1 MRCSSFRACLP
12 GLLAVAVSFAL
23 AAPASAWAAEGH
35 SADVD
40 PRIGTGG
47 DGHTFPGATVPFGM
61 IQLSPDTAMPDFKH
75 AYKYAAGYQY
85 GDSSLLGFS
94 HTHFSGSGHSDMGD
108 VLVMPIAGDVRLE
121 PGDPAKPGSG
131 YRSRFSHDTEVA
143 QAGYYAVTL
152 GDYGVRAE
160 LTSGRRI
167 GWHRY
172 TFPAGKPAH
181 LLLDLRPSIYDYPGK
196 VLWSSL
202 RVQEDGTVTGCR
214 TTRGWAPGRELCFA
228 MRFSQPMTSRTLY
241 NRETDVVYKG
251 FKGPGNQP
259 EDHDGQSG
267 RALEGVFDFGNLKQP
282 LGVKVAISSVSEANA
297 IANLDAEGKG
307 WDFDARR
314 AEARADW
321 DKALASIDV
330 EGSKDQ
336 RVGFYT
342 SLYHALLSPT
352 LSMDVNG
359 QFRGPDGAVHEAVD
373 KNGKFEF
380 HSTWS
385 LWDVYRAQQ
394 PLMALLMPQRST
406 DFIRSLIASREAS
419 PFGILPVWAYQ
430 GMETW
435 CMIGYHAVPV
445 IADAYVKGVRG
456 FDADAALKAMVASA
470 TYAPYGD
477 LGDYMKLGYVPID
490 KEPEAAS
497 KTLEYAYDDWSLA
510 QMAKAMGRKD
520 IAATFD
526 KRAGNWRN
534 AYDPKTG
541 FMRARKTD
549 GSFREPFNPDV
560 AGYGSDYTEGNAW
573 QYSWYVPQDV
583 AALVKAMGGD
593 QTFVTKLDS
602 VFDAKVDKSHFAN
615 VEDITGL
622 IGWYAHGNEP
632 SHHLAYLYDYAGA
645 PWQTQKRLKQIMDS
659 QYATRPDGLAGNDD
673 LGQMSAWYIFTA
685 LGFYPVTPA
694 SDEYAFG
701 RPFVSRATL
710 HLPGGKTFTV
720 TAEPLDDAHPY
731 VGSVTLNGKP
741 LNRVFLRHGE
751 IVAGGELHFT
761 MQAEPNRAWGQG
773 ADARP
778 SSMSTST
785 TKVAATSGE
794 SGSKSS
800 R

>member
-1 MRCSSFRACLP
+1 MRCSSFRARLP
-12 GLLAVAVSFAL
+12 GLLAVAVCFAL
-23 AAPASAWAAEGH
+23 AGPASAWAAEGH

-160 LTSGRRI
+160 LTAGRRI

-202 RVQEDGTVTGCR
+202 RVHEDGTVTGCR

-259 EDHDGQSG
+259 EDHDGQTG

-330 EGSKDQ
+330 EGDKDQ

-593 QTFVTKLDS
+593 QTFVTKLDG

-694 SDEYAFG
+694 SDEYAIG
-701 RPFVSRATL
+701 RPFVSRATI
-710 HLPGGKTFTV
+710 HLPIGKTFTV
-720 TAEPLDDAHPY
+720 TADPLDDAHPY

-741 LNRVFLRHGE
+741 LDRVFLRHGE

-773 ADARP
+773 AGARP

>member
-1 MRCSSFRACLP
+1 ML
-12 GLLAVAVSFAL
+12 GL
-23 AAPASAWAAEGH
+23 AAPGHAATGH
-35 SADVD
+35 VADVD

-47 DGHTFPGATVPFGM
+47 DGHTFPGATAPFGM

-85 GDSSLLGFS
+85 GDGSLLGFS
-94 HTHFSGSGHSDMGD
+94 HTHFSGSGHSDLGD

-121 PGDPAKPGSG
+121 PGDVAKPGSG
-131 YRSRFSHDTEVA
+131 YRSRFSHDSEVVE
-143 QAGYYAVTL
+143 AGYYAVTL
-152 GDYGVRAE
+152 SDYDVRAE
-160 LTSGRRI
+160 LTAGRRI

-172 TFPAGKPAH
+172 TFPVGKPAH
-181 LLLDLRPSIYDYPGK
+181 LLLDLRPSIYDYAGK

-202 RVQEDGTVTGCR
+202 RVHEDGTVTGCR

-228 MRFSQPMTSRTLY
+228 LRFSQPMASRELY
-241 NRETDVVYKG
+241 NRETDITYKG
-251 FKGPGNQP
+251 FPGPGNQP
-259 EDHDGQSG
+259 LDHDAQNG
-267 RALEGVFDFGNLKQP
+267 RALVGVFDFGVLKQP
-282 LGVKVAISSVSEANA
+282 LGVKVAISTVSEDNA

-314 AEARADW
+314 AEARAAW
-321 DKALASIDV
+321 DKALSVIDV
-330 EGSKDQ
+330 DASKDQ

-359 QFRGPDGAVHEAVD
+359 QFRGPDGAVHQAVD

-406 DFIRSLIASREAS
+406 DFVRSLIASREAS

-430 GMETW
+430 GLETW

-490 KEPEAAS
+490 KEQEAAS

-520 IAATFD
+520 VAATFE

-534 AYDPKTG
+534 AYDPATG
-541 FMRARKTD
+541 FMRARKSD
-549 GSFREPFNPDV
+549 GSFREPFNPDT

-583 AALVKAMGGD
+583 AALIKAMGGD
-593 QTFVTKLDS
+593 ARFVTKLDS
-602 VFDAKVDKSHFAN
+602 VFEAKVDPSHFAN

-694 SDEYAFG
+694 SDEYAIG
-701 RPFVSRATL
+701 RPFVARAAL
-710 HLPGGKTFTV
+710 HLPNGRTFTV
-720 TAEPLDDAHPY
+720 SADPLDDAHPY
-731 VGSVTLNGKP
+731 VGQVTLNGKP
-741 LNRVFLRHGE
+741 LDRVFLRHGE
-751 IVAGGELHFT
+751 ILAGGELHFT
-761 MQAEPNRAWGQG
+761 MQAEPNRSWGQAPG
-773 ADARP
+773 ARP
-778 SSMSTST
+778 SSMSD
-785 TKVAATSGE
+785 AAHTSGQ
-794 SGSKSS
+794 GSAKAD
-800 R
+800 

>member
-1 MRCSSFRACLP
+1 MRSSRFRAWLP
-12 GLLAVAVSFAL
+12 TLLAAAVSMGL
-23 AAPASAWAAEGH
+23 VAPACVRAAEGH

-61 IQLSPDTAMPDFKH
+61 IQLSPDSAMPDFKH
-75 AYKYAAGYQY
+75 AYKWAAGYQY
-85 GDSSLLGFS
+85 GDDSLLGFS
-94 HTHFSGSGHSDMGD
+94 HTHFSGSGHSDLGD
-108 VLVMPIAGDVRLE
+108 VLVMPVAGDVRLE
-121 PGDPAKPGSG
+121 QGDPAKPGSG
-131 YRSRFSHDTEVA
+131 YRSRFSHDSEVM

-152 GDYGVRAE
+152 SDYGVRAE
-160 LTSGRRI
+160 LTAGRRI

-181 LLLDLRPSIYDYPGK
+181 LLLDLRPSIYDYAGK
-196 VLWSSL
+196 VLWASL
-202 RVQEDGTVTGCR
+202 RVHEDGTVTGCR

-228 MRFSQPMTSRTLY
+228 MRFSQPMQSRTLY
-241 NRETDVVYKG
+241 NRETDLTYKG
-251 FKGPGNQP
+251 FKGPGEQP
-259 EDHDGQSG
+259 EDHDAQSG
-267 RALEGVFDFGNLKQP
+267 RALEGVFDFGTLKQP
-282 LGVKVAISSVSEANA
+282 LGVKVAISPVSEANA
-297 IANLDAEGKG
+297 IANLDAEGQG

-314 AEARADW
+314 AEARSQW

-359 QFRGPDGAVHEAVD
+359 QFRGADNAVHEAVD

-394 PLMALLMPQRST
+394 PLMALLMPERSSH
-406 DFIRSLIASREAS
+406 FIRSLIASRETS

-430 GMETW
+430 GLETW

-520 IAATFD
+520 VAATFD

-549 GSFREPFNPDV
+549 GSFREPFNPDA

-583 AALVKAMGGD
+583 AALIKAMGGD
-593 QTFVTKLDS
+593 DKFVTKLDS
-602 VFDAKVDKSHFAN
+602 VFEAKVDKSHFAN

-694 SDEYAFG
+694 SDEYAIG
-701 RPFVSRATL
+701 RPFVSRASL
-710 HLPGGKTFTV
+710 HLAGGKTFTV
-720 TAEPLDDAHPY
+720 TADPLDDAHPY
-731 VGSVTLNGKP
+731 VGAVTLNGKP
-741 LNRVFLRHGE
+741 LDRVFLRHAE
-751 IVAGGELHFT
+751 IVSGGELHFT
-761 MQAEPNRAWGQG
+761 MQAEPNRAWGQ
-773 ADARP
+773 AVSARP
-778 SSMSTST
+778 SSMSVSA
-785 TKVAATSGE
+785 TKVAGNPDKAAT
-794 SGSKSS
+794 KTPL
-800 R
+800 